1 LGRFAFVNRPFLFLC
16 NMKNP
21 NVKAILF
28 DLGGVLINLN
38 YQNTI
43 NAFRALGI
51 DNFENIY
58 SQAQQKNLFNDFETG
73 KISSFHFINR
83 LLDLLPKGCNPNQ
96 VVSAWNAMILNFP
109 ANRLD
114 ILEKLSVDYKL
125 FLLSNTNDLHM
136 EKVRRELKKTTGRA
150 LESFFEKTF
159 LSQEIKLR
167 KPEPEVFLEVAKQIQ
182 LDPNEILFVDDSI
195 QHINSAK
202 KIGFQVIHL
211 TSELENHPYF
221 S

>member
-1 LGRFAFVNRPFLFLC
+1 
-16 NMKNP
+16 MKNP

-43 NAFRALGI
+43 NAFRSLGI

>member
-1 LGRFAFVNRPFLFLC
+1 MGRFAFVNRPFLFLC

>member
-1 LGRFAFVNRPFLFLC
+1 
-16 NMKNP
+16 MINP

-38 YQNTI
+38 YQKTVQ
-43 NAFRALGI
+43 AFRDLGI
-51 DNFENIY
+51 ENFEELY
-58 SQAQQKNLFNDFETG
+58 SQAQQNNLFDDFETG

-83 LLDLLPKGCNPNQ
+83 LLDLLPAGCNPNQ
-96 VVSAWNAMILNFP
+96 VVSAWNAMILDFP
-109 ANRLD
+109 LNRLD
-114 ILEKLSVDYKL
+114 LLEKLGNDYKL
-125 FLLSNTNDLHM
+125 FLLSNTNDLHL
-136 EKVRRELKKTTGRA
+136 EKVRRELKKTTEKT

-182 LDPNEILFVDDSI
+182 LNPNEILFIDDSI

-202 KIGFQVIHL
+202 NLGFHVIHL
-211 TSELENHPYF
+211 TSELGNHPFF

>member
-1 LGRFAFVNRPFLFLC
+1 
-16 NMKNP
+16 MKNP